1 MKRSLGQDPRT
12 KQTAFPV
19 RRSNSTSSPRPVSPA
34 VGYQRK
40 QGVPLPHKNTKTRPE
55 TCERAL
61 KKIIQKQ

>member
-12 KQTAFPV
+12 KETDFPV
-19 RRSNSTSSPRPVSPA
+19 RRPSSTPSPRPVSPA
-34 VGYQRK
+34 LRYQRQ

-61 KKIIQKQ
+61 KKMIQKQ